1 MKLFKNLFI
10 WQLLIKK
17 LRKDRKSLFP
27 LTVRLLHSFNW
38 LEARRLSESNVKF
51 YFFVNKSKVQQKK
64 TNLIDKL
71 ITLFT
76 NIYGSST
83 DVIELNHGHIL
94 TLVLARDLKQT
105 HEQKLDCCFTA
116 LSPLKGALN
125 ISWILPVQK
134 GSFKIFR
141 KHLNENQI
149 IWKIQEII
157 KT

>member
-1 MKLFKNLFI
+1 M
-10 WQLLIKK
+10 
-17 LRKDRKSLFP
+17 
-27 LTVRLLHSFNW
+27 RLLHSFNW

-64 TNLIDKL
+64 TNLTDKL

-83 DVIELNHGHIL
+83 DVIELHHGHIL

-105 HEQKLDCCFTA
+105 HEQKLDCYFTA

-125 ISWILPVQK
+125 IS
-134 GSFKIFR
+134 
-141 KHLNENQI
+141 
-149 IWKIQEII
+149 
-157 KT
+157 

>member
-1 MKLFKNLFI
+1 M
-10 WQLLIKK
+10 
-17 LRKDRKSLFP
+17 
-27 LTVRLLHSFNW
+27 RLLHSFNW

-64 TNLIDKL
+64 TNLTDK
-71 ITLFT
+71 FT

-105 HEQKLDCCFTA
+105 HEQKLDCYFTA

-125 ISWILPVQK
+125 IS
-134 GSFKIFR
+134 
-141 KHLNENQI
+141 
-149 IWKIQEII
+149 
-157 KT
+157 